1 VVLVHQAISLTPDRV
16 ISGRPIW
23 SIRGL
28 PVIPLQGQQPR
39 LSAGCLYVVKLP
51 PMNARTPR
59 RRASSAPDR
68 IGPTAPSTSARA
80 KNTAIVSAQISTGNV
95 SLTVRCAELA
105 SPRR

>member
-16 ISGRPIW
+16 ISGRLIW

-59 RRASSAPDR
+59 WRAVRQLSRISPHVAAPLASSHDPPAVADHSPAITR
-68 IGPTAPSTSARA
+68 IG
-80 KNTAIVSAQISTGNV
+80 
-95 SLTVRCAELA
+95 
-105 SPRR
+105 